1 MRRTL
6 RVLALCVFLIGITD
20 VRSEEGSPAPG
31 FFVFPVKTAF
41 QRRIVNQNLTAVLY
55 IDATQIMSSEGVDL
69 ENFPFQEIRAR
80 LRPYAK
86 SDSKLQVSLYYPKF
100 DLDRFQHD
108 LLRYL
113 IIGYCHD
120 MGFGTVTA
128 HSYRRN
134 DGKPW
139 SEFVKSVG
147 NPDAEDGAEEEP
159 EVTNGPVQGYV
170 IKTNYSRLLASEA
183 DCAVFYQISE
193 KNRASDER
201 NIATENS
208 IDEPIRKLI
217 TDMKLARKQKVCFYL
232 SNGTNAN
239 QHELLGHFTKLAKDL
254 GFEKAAVV
262 FD

>member
-1 MRRTL
+1 MT
-6 RVLALCVFLIGITD
+6 A
-20 VRSEEGSPAPG
+20 VRSDEGSPVPG
-31 FFVFPVKTAF
+31 FIVFPVKTAF

-55 IDATQIMSSEGVDL
+55 IDATQIMSSQGVDL

-86 SDSKLQVSLYYPKF
+86 ADSKLQISLYYPKF

-113 IIGYCHD
+113 IIGFCHE

-128 HSYRRN
+128 NSDRRH

-139 SEFVKSVG
+139 SEFVKSIG
-147 NPDAEDGAEEEP
+147 GPEAEDDAEDEP
-159 EVTNGPVQGYV
+159 AVTNGPMQGYV
-170 IKTNYSRLLASEA
+170 IKTNYSRLLAAEA
-183 DCAVFYQISE
+183 DCAIFYQIPE
-193 KNRASDER
+193 KNRAAVEQT
-201 NIATENS
+201 IVKENS
-208 IDEPIRKLI
+208 IDEPISKLI
-217 TDMKLARKQKVCFYL
+217 TDMKLVRKQKICFYI

-239 QHELLGHFTKLAKDL
+239 QHELFDHFTKLAKSL